1 MIRRWAAALSL
12 AVLLTAPAMPEGSL
26 QASPKKP
33 APKPVYEVY
42 AIGYGVLPDFP
53 VAALVARADK
63 SRKMDIQM
71 MVWLLKSHGRII
83 LVDSGFYRQKFLD
96 HWKPK
101 DYVKPS
107 DAIAKVGLKPE
118 NITDIIIT
126 HVHWDHADG
135 VDLFPK
141 ARVWIQK
148 EEFNHYADPEF
159 TKTAMD
165 PEDLSVLQGLLD
177 AKRLVLVDGDAQEII
192 PGVTVYT
199 GGKHTYASQYVGVN
213 TRRGMVVVASDN
225 LYLYENLEKGLSI
238 AQTLDAQSNL
248 RAQERMKQI
257 ASSPALIVPGHDPE
271 VFVRFPK
278 PGHGVARID

>member
-1 MIRRWAAALSL
+1 VIRKLAAALSL
-12 AVLLTAPAMPEGSL
+12 AVLLAAPRIPEGSL
-26 QASPKKP
+26 QASPRKP
-33 APKPVYEVY
+33 APKPVYEVD
-42 AIGYGVLPDFP
+42 AIAYGVLPDFP
-53 VAALVARADK
+53 VAALVAGADK

-71 MVWLLKSHGRII
+71 MVWLLKSRGRNI
-83 LVDSGFYRQKFLD
+83 LVDSGFYRQKFVD

-101 DYVKPS
+101 DYEKPS
-107 DAIAKVGLKPE
+107 DAIARVGLKPE
-118 NITDIIIT
+118 DITDIIIT

-165 PEDLSVLQGLLD
+165 PEDLAVLQGLLNK
-177 AKRLVLVDGDAQEII
+177 KRLELVDGDAREII

-213 TRRGMVVVASDN
+213 TRRGTVVVASDN
-225 LYLYENLEKGLSI
+225 LYLYENLEKGLPI

-248 RAQERMKQI
+248 QAQERMKQI

-271 VFVRFPK
+271 VFARFPK

>member
-1 MIRRWAAALSL
+1 
-12 AVLLTAPAMPEGSL
+12 MPEGSL

-199 GGKHTYASQYVGVN
+199 GGQHTDASQSVGVN
-213 TRRGMVVVASDN
+213 TRRGMVGVASDN
-225 LYLYENLEKGLSI
+225 LYVYENLEKGRSI